1 MDNESYKCQ
10 DDFSVELLKDFKTLS
25 LQSAGIRTYVKK
37 CKGHSDSE
45 MLFDL
50 IVWLRQVEMTGALR
64 LHVTHI
70 AGTRMIQQGTD
81 GLSRSDVTEGVMQ
94 HSPMLYHIPLHLDSM
109 QWSPSLLPL
118 LQSWCPE
125 SFITPLIL
133 LDWYERGHGIQGGAL
148 STCGICHTRESQDT
162 WYLWAPAPTAACIN
176 RNLN

>member
-37 CKGHSDSE
+37 CKGHSDSK

-94 HSPMLYHIPLHLDSM
+94 HSPML
-109 QWSPSLLPL
+109 
-118 LQSWCPE
+118 
-125 SFITPLIL
+125 
-133 LDWYERGHGIQGGAL
+133 
-148 STCGICHTRESQDT
+148 
-162 WYLWAPAPTAACIN
+162 
-176 RNLN
+176 